1 LESIGDLRVTKRHRF
16 WKTMTTIE
24 KALEEF
30 LNEQERCLK
39 TKTFEE
45 YEDVIDLFEYYL
57 HGFAYVNLNRED
69 NKYYDDLYY
78 KGKGYCEIFGT
89 EHIRATEMRDFF
101 GDFITRKGPETKTFM
116 VTAGKVM
123 QKLIK
128 WMHEKGYMA
137 DEEYIESECVI
148 KEFRDEL

>member
-1 LESIGDLRVTKRHRF
+1 
-16 WKTMTTIE
+16 
-24 KALEEF
+24 
-30 LNEQERCLK
+30 
-39 TKTFEE
+39 
-45 YEDVIDLFEYYL
+45 
-57 HGFAYVNLNRED
+57 
-69 NKYYDDLYY
+69 
-78 KGKGYCEIFGT
+78 
-89 EHIRATEMRDFF
+89 MRDFF

-128 WMHEKGYMA
+128 WMHEKGYMV

>member
-1 LESIGDLRVTKRHRF
+1 
-16 WKTMTTIE
+16 MTTIE

-30 LNEQERCLK
+30 LNKQEQCLK

-45 YEDVIDLFEYYL
+45 YEDVIYFFEYYL

-69 NKYYDDLYY
+69 HKYYDDLYH

-89 EHIRATEMRDFF
+89 DHIHAIEIRYFF
-101 GDFITRKGPETKTFM
+101 EDFITRKGPKTKTFM
-116 VTAGKVM
+116 ATAGKVM

-148 KEFRDEL
+148 KELRDEL